1 MAVLHERAH
10 ELVLVGRT
18 AVPKVNGTRTKIEH
32 AARLWPA
39 NALIAIA
46 TLMLL
51 GACKPAEEPKAEPI
65 RPVRVMTVEKQP
77 GGQAVS
83 FTGQIQARDEVNLSF
98 RVGGRMIDR
107 SVNIGDRVAAGQVV
121 ARLEEEPARNAL
133 RTARANHSA
142 ASSQLTRARN
152 DFARQQRLLASGATS
167 RADYDQA
174 VEAMQAAGAQVDSTK
189 AQLDT
194 AEDRLGY
201 TRLVADAAGSVTA
214 RGAEPGEVVEAGRMI
229 VRVALEGGRDAVFD
243 VPERVIRAAYSEVE
257 VNIVL
262 ASDPNIR
269 ATGRVRE
276 LAPQADPVTR
286 TFRVRVGLNNPPSAM
301 RLGSTVVGT
310 IQLDARSG
318 ITIPASALT
327 RAERQPAVWVVEP
340 ASSTVSLRN
349 VEVYRYELDRVVVAH
364 GLAPDEIVVIAGVQA
379 LRPGQKVQ
387 VIGTP
392 P

>member
-1 MAVLHERAH
+1 
-10 ELVLVGRT
+10 
-18 AVPKVNGTRTKIEH
+18 
-32 AARLWPA
+32 
-39 NALIAIA
+39 
-46 TLMLL
+46 MLL

-98 RVGGRMIDR
+98 RVGGRMIER
-107 SVNIGDRVAAGQVV
+107 SVNVGDRVAAGQAV

-174 VEAMQAAGAQVDSTK
+174 VEAMEAARAQVDSTK

-194 AEDRLGY
+194 AEDQLGY

-243 VPERVIRAAYSEVE
+243 VPERVIRAAYPEVE
-257 VNIVL
+257 VNVVL
-262 ASDPNIR
+262 ASEPNVR

-301 RLGSTVVGT
+301 RLGSTVVGA
-310 IQLDARSG
+310 IQLDAGSG
-318 ITIPASALT
+318 ITVPASALT
-327 RAERQPAVWVVEP
+327 RAERQPAVWVVDP
-340 ASSTVSLRN
+340 ASSTVFLRN